1 MSDEQPAPISAKDL
15 FEQQQQEQ
23 QENNINEQADEH
35 DRLLEAWLG
44 E

>member
-1 MSDEQPAPISAKDL
+1 MSNDQPAPISAKDL
-15 FEQQQQEQ
+15 FEQQQEQ
-23 QENNINEQADEH
+23 AENNINEQADEH